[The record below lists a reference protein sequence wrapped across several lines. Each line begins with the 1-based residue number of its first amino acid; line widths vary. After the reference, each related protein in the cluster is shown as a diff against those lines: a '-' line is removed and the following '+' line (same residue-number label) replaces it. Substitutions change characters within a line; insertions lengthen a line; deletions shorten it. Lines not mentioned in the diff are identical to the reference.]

1 MSSTDDTASTAKSLF
16 PDLPWLKCACGAL
29 TARVPCLACAEDTGT
44 KAELA
49 AARVRRRAEQEAS
62 IPAEYANARLSDPQ
76 LASRV
81 KATTALPVLVSLAHA
96 AERLVVLGGAGA
108 GKSSLAVA
116 GLRELEDGGG
126 FYVSALTLA
135 AAPAQHGL
143 GRGVA
148 ALVTRA
154 IEARVTAIDD
164 VGGPEHRTTP
174 NGVIDVVWERH
185 AKRRPT
191 WIVCLPKD
199 RYQLAALYGDGF
211 ARRVFERA
219 LVIDLN
225 LSRPGAPP

>member
-1 MSSTDDTASTAKSLF
+1 MNDDAAATAKSLF
-16 PDLPWLKCACGAL
+16 PDLPWLTCMCGAL
-29 TARVPCLACAEDTGT
+29 TARVPCQACAEESGS
-44 KAELA
+44 KVEAA
-49 AARVRRRAEQEAS
+49 AARARRRAEQESS

-81 KATTALPVLVSLAHA
+81 KSTTSLPVLVRLAHA

-108 GKSSLAVA
+108 GKSSLVVA
-116 GLRELEDGGG
+116 GLRELDDGGG
-126 FYVSALTLA
+126 FYVSALSLA
-135 AAPAQHGL
+135 SANLQHGT
-143 GRGVA
+143 GKGVA
-148 ALVTRA
+148 PLVTRA
-154 IEARVTAIDD
+154 VEARVTAIDD
-164 VGGPEHRTTP
+164 VGGPEHRQTS

-225 LSRPGAPP
+225 LTRPTGPQ